1 MILDAKVCAEMLGLV
16 ANKLSD
22 ANGDLRAEA
31 ARYHDALVEIIVIAM
46 DGSLRAS
53 EAAWIMECK
62 AREALDMPTNL
73 SSK

>member
-1 MILDAKVCAEMLGLV
+1 MSMSDIALTALQH
-16 ANKLSD
+16 ANVT
-22 ANGDLRAEA
+22 AGERAEA

>member
-1 MILDAKVCAEMLGLV
+1 MNTTDLALHALIAKGE
-16 ANKLSD
+16 
-22 ANGDLRAEA
+22 RAENQ
-31 ARYHDALVEIIVIAM
+31 RYHEALTEIIVIAM

-53 EAAWIMECK
+53 EAAWLMECK